1 MSHDVLAVTGTPG
14 VGKKTIGALL
24 AHRLGFKLLELNPY
38 ATEIGAILGEDEHE
52 FIVDEIKLRKATKP
66 LIDNGRI
73 VIVGHLAPH
82 VMTANETDL
91 VVVLRCHPS
100 ELRKRLGTRQ
110 YPGRKMLEN
119 LGAEVLDEILTDSI
133 NRFGIK
139 KVAEFDTTSRDKHLV
154 VEDVY
159 QTFIGNRPPR
169 RGMINWVN
177 ELSSKAKLEE
187 YFNY

>member
-38 ATEIGAILGEDEHE
+38 ATEVGAILGEDEHE

-73 VIVGHLAPH
+73 VIVGHLIPH

-169 RGMINWVN
+169 RGMINWAN
-177 ELSSKAKLEE
+177 ELSSKAELEE